1 MFLVDKLTS
10 KQIDQLTSRRVDKL
24 LVLLI
29 GCLLLSLATRAQIVD
44 DRNQTIVNVGDDV
57 SPYRNWLDGMRFRL
71 DVLMDDKLLQTTQLG
86 LQVYDLT
93 AGQMVYQI
101 NERQRMRP
109 ASVMKVLTSITALDM
124 YGGNYDYR
132 TSICCKGTM
141 MGDTLM
147 GNLYCVGGF
156 DPTVTRADISI
167 MAEQVRRFGIAHVDG
182 MLVADLTMKD
192 TTTYG
197 SGWCW
202 DDDNDKLTPLLV
214 DKKDQ
219 FLSVFAQSLR
229 EKGVSLSVLFA
240 KGKVPQGCTE
250 IYQHRNSIDIVLQRM
265 MKKSDNL
272 YAESMFYQIAAGS
285 STQPGKASDASG
297 AIKRLVYKLGLD
309 PTQYTFADGSG
320 LSLYSYVSAELLV
333 KFLRYAYEQQSI
345 YAHLYPALPIAGVD
359 GTLENRMT
367 KGSAKGNVHAKTGTV
382 TGVSTLAGY
391 CRAANGH
398 QLCFA
403 ILNQGLVKA
412 SDGREFQDKVCE
424 VLCR

>member
-1 MFLVDKLTS
+1 MKIDKYPYKSCKTVNLFRPS
-10 KQIDQLTSRRVDKL
+10 ILIL
-24 LVLLI
+24 LMMWLMAPSQ
-29 GCLLLSLATRAQIVD
+29 GRAQIVD
-44 DRNQTIVNVGDDV
+44 DSNHNIQNMGDDV
-57 SPYRNWLDGMRFRL
+57 SPYRNWLDGVRYRL
-71 DVLMDDKLLQTTQLG
+71 DGLMDDKLLQTTQLG

-93 AGQMVYQI
+93 VGQMVYQK

-124 YGGNYDYR
+124 YGGNFEYR
-132 TSICCKGTM
+132 TSVCCNGNM
-141 MGDTLM
+141 AGDTLR

-156 DPTVTRADISI
+156 DPTVTKTDISV
-167 MAEQVRRFGIAHVDG
+167 MADRVRQFGISHVDG

-229 EKGVSLSVLFA
+229 EKGVSLNVVFS

-250 IYQHRNSIDIVLQRM
+250 IYQHRNSIDNVLQRM

-285 STQPGKASDASG
+285 STQPGRASDASG
-297 AIKRLVYKLGLD
+297 AIKRLAFRLGLD
-309 PTQYTFADGSG
+309 STQYTFADGSG

-333 KFLRYAYEQQSI
+333 RFLRYAYEQRPI
-345 YAHLYPALPIAGVD
+345 YAHLYPSLPVAGVD
-359 GTLENRMT
+359 GTLENRMK
-367 KGSAKGNVHAKTGTV
+367 KGSARGNVHAKTGTV

-391 CRAANGH
+391 CTAANGH

-412 SDGREFQDKVCE
+412 SDGRDFQDRLCE

>member
-1 MFLVDKLTS
+1 MILVNK
-10 KQIDQLTSRRVDKL
+10 LTSRRVEKL
-24 LVLLI
+24 LVI
-29 GCLLLSLATRAQIVD
+29 WVWCLLLPMGVRAQIVD
-44 DRNQTIVNVGDDV
+44 ARNLTYVSGEEEV
-57 SPYRNWLDGMRFRL
+57 SPYRHWLEGMRYRL
-71 DVLMDDKLLQTTQLG
+71 DALMDDKLLQTTQLG

-93 AGQMVYQI
+93 EGQLVYQK

-124 YGGNYDYR
+124 YGGNFDYR
-132 TSICCKGTM
+132 TSICCNGTM

-156 DPTVTRADISI
+156 DPTVTRADIAV

-192 TTTYG
+192 TTMYG

-202 DDDNDKLTPLLV
+202 DDDNDRLTPLLV

-250 IYQHRNSIDIVLQRM
+250 IYQHRNSIDLVLQRM

-333 KFLRYAYEQQSI
+333 KFLRYAYDQRSI

-359 GTLENRMT
+359 GTLENRMK

-391 CRAANGH
+391 CQAANGH

-412 SDGREFQDKVCE
+412 SDGRDFQDKVCE

>member
-1 MFLVDKLTS
+1 MRLVDKWTG
-10 KQIDQLTSRRVDKL
+10 RRVDKL
-24 LVLLI
+24 LVILI
-29 GCLLLSLATRAQIVD
+29 GCWLLPLGTMAQIVD
-44 DRNQTIVNVGDDV
+44 DRSQTIVNVGDDV
-57 SPYRNWLDGMRFRL
+57 SPYRNWLDGMRYRL
-71 DVLMDDKLLQTTQLG
+71 DALMDDKLLQTTQLG

-93 AGQMVYQI
+93 AGQMVYQK

-156 DPTVTRADISI
+156 DPTVTRADIAM

-250 IYQHRNSIDIVLQRM
+250 IYQHRNSIDLVLQRM

-297 AIKRLVYKLGLD
+297 AIKRLAYKLGLD

-333 KFLRYAYEQQSI
+333 KFLRYAYEQRSI

-359 GTLENRMT
+359 GTLENRMM
-367 KGSAKGNVHAKTGTV
+367 KGSARGNVHAKTGTV

-391 CRAANGH
+391 CLAANGH

-412 SDGREFQDKVCE
+412 SDGREFQDRVCE

>member
-1 MFLVDKLTS
+1 M
-10 KQIDQLTSRRVDKL
+10 L
-24 LVLLI
+24 LVFWGVSLMAPLLV
-29 GCLLLSLATRAQIVD
+29 GAQIVG
-44 DRNQTIVNVGDDV
+44 NSESTIVNVGDDV
-57 SPYRNWLDGMRFRL
+57 TPYRNWLDGMRYRI
-71 DVLMDDKLLQTTQLG
+71 DALMDDKLLQTTQLG

-93 AGQMVYQI
+93 AGQMVYQK

-124 YGGNYDYR
+124 YGGNFDYR
-132 TSICCKGTM
+132 TSICCTGTM
-141 MGDTLM
+141 LGDTLR
-147 GNLYCVGGF
+147 GYLYCVGGF
-156 DPTVTRADISI
+156 DPTVTRSDISV

-182 MLVADLTMKD
+182 YLVADLTMKD

-229 EKGVSLSVLFA
+229 EKGVSLNVSFA

-250 IYQHRNSIDIVLQRM
+250 IYQHRNSIDNVLQRM

-297 AIKRLVYKLGLD
+297 AIKRLVYRLGLD

-333 KFLRYAYEQQSI
+333 RFLRYAYEQQSI

-367 KGSAKGNVHAKTGTV
+367 KGNARGNVHAKTGTV

-391 CRAANGH
+391 CRAGNGH

-412 SDGREFQDKVCE
+412 SDGRAFQDRLCE